1 MEPTVFEHRRL
12 KVYVAGPISKGDVA
26 ENVAKGIEYGKMMLR
41 DGLAPYIPHLDT
53 YMFGHSGESEWNG
66 LLEWDLEW
74 VAASDALFR
83 IAGESAGA
91 DLEVKVARSLGI
103 PVFYNY
109 AMLVD
114 YAFLKGLT
122 GKQKVRVP

>member
-1 MEPTVFEHRRL
+1 MNI
-12 KVYVAGPISKGDVA
+12 K
-26 ENVAKGIEYGKMMLR
+26 KGIEYGKMMLR

-53 YMFGHSGESEWNG
+53 FMFKPEQALVNPESGESEWKG

-74 VAASDALFR
+74 VAASEALFR
-83 IAGESAGA
+83 IAGESTGA
-91 DLEVKVARSLGI
+91 DLEVEVARSLGI
-103 PVFYNY
+103 PVFFNY
-109 AMLVD
+109 AMLLD